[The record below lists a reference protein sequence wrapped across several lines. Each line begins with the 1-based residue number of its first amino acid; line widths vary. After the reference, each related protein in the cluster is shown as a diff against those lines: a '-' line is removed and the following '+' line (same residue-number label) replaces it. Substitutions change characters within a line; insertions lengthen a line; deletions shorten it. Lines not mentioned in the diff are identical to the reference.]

1 MTKRFDLQ
9 AKEIERLIP
18 LMGACIATD
27 KITVDGNRVGYMYR
41 CEPSRP
47 DDSGWCF
54 TAGFESEEYMDDPNN
69 SAIYE
74 VNTIANYDPTIIP
87 YLNASIGTAWFRAEG
102 KDEFTE
108 EEFIDE
114 EE

>member
-1 MTKRFDLQ
+1 MTKRFKLQ
-9 AKEIERLIP
+9 AKEIERLISF
-18 LMGACIATD
+18 MGACLATD

-41 CEPSRP
+41 CAPYRP

-54 TAGFESEEYMDDPNN
+54 TAGFESEEYMNNPNN

-87 YLNASIGTAWFRAEG
+87 YLNAPIGTAWLRVEG
-102 KDEFTE
+102 RDEFTE
-108 EEFIDE
+108 EKFIDE
-114 EE
+114 DE